1 VNLQTVKVKFKMNIK
16 DVIYINAIIDSYEG
30 VAIIRTIDPKK
41 GLVVAYTNDFMK
53 KYFYEILNDL
63 KNEGVEIFDIQ
74 EEVSESVD
82 VW

>member
-16 DVIYINAIIDSYEG
+16 DVIYLNAIIDSYEG

-41 GLVVAYTNDFMK
+41 GLVAAYTNDFMK

-74 EEVSESVD
+74 EEVTESVD
-82 VW
+82 AW